1 MRSGAASGHVGYF
14 HEAFVYDSDEE
25 LLAVALPFLLDGVA
39 AGEPTAV
46 NLDERNAELV
56 RRALPTGAEVTFLP
70 VGDLYARPSVALRS
84 YRELLASYVAAGAA
98 QIRMVGELPPVL
110 LGSTWDWWA
119 RYESAINHVY
129 DDFPL
134 WGICAY
140 DRRSTPSHV
149 LADVARTHPRVA
161 RPDGGHETADLY
173 TDPMSYLTEPRP
185 VPLDPVQRTTPLVEL
200 IDPTPA
206 RARAE
211 VRAADDGLLAP
222 DSADG
227 LVIAVSEV
235 VEQRA
240 AARRAAG
247 ADAAVAR
254 ARPDRG
260 HRPRPGPRAEGSV
273 RRTVAGRRR
282 LRRRAG
288 SLDQPPELRPRD
300 APPRRGRLHHPSDG
314 GEPALPGLTAT
325 PVGRAAGG
333 AGRDARADAVP

>member
-56 RRALPTGAEVTFLP
+56 RRALPPGAEVTFLP
-70 VGDLYARPSVALRS
+70 VGDVYARPSVALRS

-110 LGSTWDWWA
+110 LGATWDWWA
-119 RYESAINHVY
+119 RYESAINHAY

-140 DRRSTPSHV
+140 DRRGTPAHV

-161 RPDGGHETADLY
+161 RPDGGHEAAGLY
-173 TDPMSYLTEPRP
+173 TEPTSYLTEFRP
-185 VPLDPVQRTTPLVEL
+185 APADPVQRTVPLVEL

-211 VRAADDGLLAP
+211 VRAADRGLLTPDGL
-222 DSADG
+222 DG

-235 VEQRA
+235 VSNALRHGEPPVCLRLWRA
-240 AARRAAG
+240 
-247 ADAAVAR
+247 
-254 ARPDRG
+254 PDRMVVTVHDRG
-260 HRPRPGPRAEGSV
+260 SGPKDPY
-273 RRTVAGRRR
+273 AG
-282 LRRRAG
+282 LLPAG
-288 SLDQPPELRPRD
+288 D
-300 APPRRGRLHHPSDG
+300 GSDG
-314 GEPALPGLTAT
+314 GLGLWISHQSCDHVTYHRDAGGFTIRLTAGNPHF
-325 PVGRAAGG
+325 PV
-333 AGRDARADAVP
+333 